1 MKIISTEFLVGAVSA
16 KQYPKE
22 DLPEFAFVGRSN
34 VGKSSLIKSL
44 LNRKKLVRISSS
56 PGKTREINFFNIN
69 ETMMFADLPGY
80 GFARVPPALQK
91 KWKTM
96 IEEYLTQR
104 KPLIAIIFI
113 VDIRRKTTEL
123 DLTLKEWLEELK
135 RDYILV
141 ITKADKI
148 SVSERSKQVKQIK
161 AAFMGKNSLGFIV
174 YSSLKHTGRKE
185 LWAQLQKLSR
195 EDKKALFP
203 LQERGVLC
211 LHGSA
216 FVIEP
221 RVLFSQYVL
230 GWNRH

>member
-80 GFARVPPALQK
+80 GFARVPPALQN
-91 KWKTM
+91 KWKNM

-113 VDIRRKTTEL
+113 VDIRRKPTEL

-135 RDYILV
+135 RNYILV

-148 SVSERSKQVKQIK
+148 SASERSKQIKEIK
-161 AAFMGKNSLGFIV
+161 AAFMGKNALGFSV

-185 LWAQLQKLSR
+185 LWAELQKLSR
-195 EDKKALFP
+195 ENKKTLFP
-203 LQERGVLC
+203 EEERG
-211 LHGSA
+211 
-216 FVIEP
+216 
-221 RVLFSQYVL
+221 
-230 GWNRH
+230 

>member
-69 ETMMFADLPGY
+69 ETMLFADLPGY

-113 VDIRRKTTEL
+113 VDIRRKPTEL

-148 SVSERSKQVKQIK
+148 SASERSKQVKQIK
-161 AAFMGKNSLGFIV
+161 SAFMGKNSLGFSV

-195 EDKKALFP
+195 EDKKTLFP
-203 LQERGVLC
+203 IEERG
-211 LHGSA
+211 
-216 FVIEP
+216 
-221 RVLFSQYVL
+221 
-230 GWNRH
+230 

>member
-69 ETMMFADLPGY
+69 ETLTFADLPGY

-113 VDIRRKTTEL
+113 VDIRRKPTEL

-148 SVSERSKQVKQIK
+148 SASERSKQVKQIK
-161 AAFMGKNSLGFIV
+161 AAFMGKNSLGFSI

-203 LQERGVLC
+203 EEERG
-211 LHGSA
+211 
-216 FVIEP
+216 
-221 RVLFSQYVL
+221 
-230 GWNRH
+230 